1 MMLMR
6 TILAICLAAFA
17 LAAPVSQPRADS
29 LGGGVG
35 VLCFSKYAL
44 YQPNLFIVD
53 ELLNAVVSALD
64 QLSGGPPL

>member
-29 LGGGVG
+29 LGEDVG

-44 YQPNLFIVD
+44 YQPNRFIVD
-53 ELLNAVVSALD
+53 NLLDTLGVVLY
-64 QLSGGPPL
+64 QLSV